1 MSVYSLLQFLLY
13 LLIIPLTIIFLIT
26 LFPLNVSFLSNV
38 DGFYYDAKMDIGVLL
53 GLLNGSTDIHPEGG
67 SFKLFV
73 FSFPIYSTKWTREKK
88 DLDEKPFEKT
98 GDKPYKRK
106 RDIWIIIKPIKRLFD
121 SSMRIINVKKLDV
134 SLIAGL
140 SDPYVSG
147 LIFGIV
153 FPFIEMMR
161 IHFPQFSFS
170 VTPVFV
176 EERFRSRIYGII
188 SFSIILFVVP
198 LLRFVLSDEFREYRK

>member
-1 MSVYSLLQFLLY
+1 MSVYPLLQFLLY

-147 LIFGIV
+147 LIFGVI

-161 IHFPQFSFS
+161 IYFPQFSFS